1 MAKAVVTLYGDDATV
16 YGTLV
21 LSQSNEDAKTIV
33 AGSLKGLS
41 AGKHALHINVF
52 GDVSNNGAST
62 GGVFNPFGKSHGA
75 PDEEERRVGSLGNI
89 QVDEEGNAKVHIE
102 DPLLKLIGPH
112 SVIGRSVVVHE
123 NEDDLGKGGHELS
136 LQNGNAG
143 PIKAFGVIGI
153 SA

>member
-1 MAKAVVTLYGDDATV
+1 MAKAVVTLYGDDASV
-16 YGTLV
+16 YGSLV
-21 LSQSNEDAKTIV
+21 LSQSNEDAKTLIV
-33 AGSLKGLS
+33 GNLKGLS

-52 GDVSNNGAST
+52 GDVSNGGAST
-62 GGVFNPFGKSHGA
+62 GGVFNPFGKAHGA
-75 PDEEERRVGSLGNI
+75 PEDEERRVGSLGNI
-89 QVDEEGNAKVHIE
+89 QVDDEGNAKVHVE
-102 DPLLKLIGPH
+102 DALLKLIGPH
-112 SVIGRSVVVHE
+112 SVIGRSLVIHE

>member
-1 MAKAVVTLYGDDATV
+1 MAKAVVTLYGEDAQV
-16 YGTLV
+16 FGSLV
-21 LSQSNEDAKTIV
+21 LSQANEDAKTII

-52 GDVSNNGAST
+52 GDVSNGGAST

-75 PDEEERRVGSLGNI
+75 PDEDERRVGSLGNI

-112 SVIGRSVVVHE
+112 SVIGRSLVIHE

-143 PIKAFGVIGI
+143 PIKAFGVVGI